1 MKCRFL
7 LEDTDR
13 GAGLGLGYNAFL
25 LQGDA
30 CVGGLGRSRHESVVL
45 GEVQSWQSRT
55 RKHWDIQVLVVADD
69 AALGCAGK
77 HWYMGGC

>member
-1 MKCRFL
+1 MTHCRFL

-13 GAGLGLGYNAFL
+13 GAGLGLEYGAFL

-30 CVGGLGRSRHESVVL
+30 CAGGLRRSGHELVVL

-55 RKHWDIQVLVVADD
+55 RKHWDIQVVT
-69 AALGCAGK
+69 GCREL
-77 HWYMGGC
+77 